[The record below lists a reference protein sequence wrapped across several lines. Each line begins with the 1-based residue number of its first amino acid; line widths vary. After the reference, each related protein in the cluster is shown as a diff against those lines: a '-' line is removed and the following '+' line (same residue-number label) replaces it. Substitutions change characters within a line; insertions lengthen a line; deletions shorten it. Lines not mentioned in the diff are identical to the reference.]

1 MVLYSGQSV
10 FNRIGTM
17 LWKWEETRNSMK
29 MIKIMIL
36 TTVVKTVART
46 RLLFNIGD
54 VTHTRREQV

>member
-1 MVLYSGQSV
+1 
-10 FNRIGTM
+10 M
-17 LWKWEETRNSMK
+17 LWKGEETRNSMK